1 MNDVMEQIKTL
12 SATLDEETTRFHP
25 TGRLLLL
32 GSYESVFLKAVKRK
46 ADLLGIDCDLTQY
59 PCPPYKAVVVDRET
73 VPSDIKLTTEVD
85 IDHSYSQ
92 GMSSVSQ
99 ATLALLLALDLVH
112 AKDITIVGRGHAV
125 QNLAKYLTL
134 GNATVT
140 VDIASTDSG
149 GRLWYDFLERL
160 GYYVPYEKR
169 TKENDWYGKDM
180 VLDNEQAKQLVDY
193 AVKKEVYNW
202 DGVEWIVTKALAHG
216 NKVVINA
223 DW

>member
-25 TGRLLLL
+25 TGKLLLL

-59 PCPPYKAVVVDRET
+59 PCPHCG
-73 VPSDIKLTTEVD
+73 EV
-85 IDHSYSQ
+85 I
-92 GMSSVSQ
+92 
-99 ATLALLLALDLVH
+99 
-112 AKDITIVGRGHAV
+112 
-125 QNLAKYLTL
+125 N
-134 GNATVT
+134 T
-140 VDIASTDSG
+140 VDIASIDSG

-202 DGVEWIVTKALAHG
+202 DGVEWIVTEALAHG